1 MVKKFI
7 SYTMEQFLKQQKITP
22 AHNMNIKR
30 ILWLLVATLYIT
42 NALAIDQLGVA
53 YRYNGKKQRSAI
65 GGVYVKVATSP
76 NGVVSNEPNGQFVL
90 KLKGIDMGDPM
101 GLATVTKKGMMVFN
115 KEEVDR
121 WSVQKKPLVLIVCDA
136 NEFQKQKDR
145 LITIGRNQAEKRYKQ
160 KLAKLEAQNA
170 KKQLSLDLYNAKLD
184 SIEKEKSNALD
195 HMDEYADLFAR
206 IDESEID
213 TIAQKAVDL
222 FKQGYIDEAI
232 DLFKKNDP
240 IAKIKKSIR
249 TIEQAKEMR
258 QLADSAES
266 LAHQD
271 IDENTKN
278 AKAYIAALKL
288 KNDWEETG
296 RLLKELADAL
306 GTSDAMWDYAVF
318 AHNQNQYT
326 EAETYYRFCKDKIAA
341 LEKTNPEVYEPQLAN
356 ICNNL
361 GIIYNDTQRFTESE
375 KMYKAALEIRKR
387 LADANPQAYEPDLA
401 LNYNNLAVLYSDTQ
415 RFTESEQMH
424 KAALDI
430 SKRLA
435 DANPQ
440 AYESNLA
447 TSYDNLALLYKD
459 TQRYAESEKMH
470 KAAFEI
476 RKRLADANPQAYETG
491 LADSYNNLAALYMD
505 TQRYAESEKMHK
517 AAFEIRKRLADANP
531 QAYEPELAASYNNLA
546 NLYSITQ
553 RFTESEKMYKSSL
566 EIYKRLADANLQAY
580 EPYLA
585 RSYNNLAN
593 LYHVTQRF
601 TESEKMYGIALE
613 IRKRLA
619 KANPQAYEPDLADS
633 YNNLAVLYSDT
644 QRFTESEKMCKAA
657 LDISKRL
664 ADANPQTYES
674 NLATSYD
681 NLALLYKD
689 TQRYAESEKMHKAA
703 FEIRKRLADANPQAY
718 EPVLAESYNN
728 LAILYKVTQRF
739 TESEK
744 MYKSSLEIGKWLAD
758 ANPQAYE
765 PNLAYSYNDLANLY
779 SKTQRY
785 AESEQMYKAALDIY
799 KRLADANPQ
808 TYKSDLATSYNNL
821 ANLYSDIQRFAESE
835 QMYKAAIAIYERL
848 YEGAPQQY
856 QSRLAEGYYWYG
868 MSMIN
873 NNKHQEAIAPFERSL
888 KLCKDMLNDETGK
901 FLYAANLAC
910 LVGLHSNDK
919 DYATAYTYNK
929 ELLPLLKANYGED
942 ADRWKTD
949 YNGKLISQSFC
960 ANLLGKFEEGEH
972 YSLEALKVDS
982 TQHLAYTNLAA
993 AYLLQGKYQAAE
1005 KLYRQYKNE
1014 FKEGLLTDL
1023 DELAKAGV
1031 IPAERMADVEKI
1043 KKILKE

>member
-1 MVKKFI
+1 M
-7 SYTMEQFLKQQKITP
+7 M
-22 AHNMNIKR
+22 NMKR
-30 ILWLLVATLYIT
+30 FLWLLVATLCIT
-42 NALAIDQLGVA
+42 NALAIDQLGIA

-76 NGVVSNEPNGQFVL
+76 NGVVSNEPNGRFVL

-170 KKQLSLDLYNAKLD
+170 KNLLTLEQYYAKLD
-184 SIEKEKSNALD
+184 SIEKEKSNALT

-240 IAKIKKSIR
+240 IAKIKKSVRIR
-249 TIEQAKEMR
+249 KQAEEMR

-266 LAHQD
+266 LAQQD
-271 IDENTKN
+271 IDENMKN

-288 KNDWEETG
+288 KNDWEEAG
-296 RLLKELADAL
+296 RVLKELADAL
-306 GTSDAMWDYAVF
+306 GTYEAMWEYAEF
-318 AHNQNQYT
+318 ALQQNQYA
-326 EAETYYRFCKDKIAA
+326 EAETYYNLCKDKIAP
-341 LEKTNPEVYEPQLAN
+341 LEKTNPEVYEPQLAA

-361 GIIYNDTQRFTESE
+361 GVIYNDTQRFIESE
-375 KMYKAALEIRKR
+375 KIYKAALEIR
-387 LADANPQAYEPDLA
+387 
-401 LNYNNLAVLYSDTQ
+401 
-415 RFTESEQMH
+415 
-424 KAALDI
+424 
-430 SKRLA
+430 KRLA

-476 RKRLADANPQAYETG
+476 RKRLADANPQV
-491 LADSYNNLAALYMD
+491 
-505 TQRYAESEKMHK
+505 
-517 AAFEIRKRLADANP
+517 
-531 QAYEPELAASYNNLA
+531 YEPNLAASYNNLA

-553 RFTESEKMYKSSL
+553 RFTESDKMYKSMLDIYKRLADSNPQAYEPNLATGYCNVANMYRETQRFAESEKMYKSSL
-566 EIYKRLADANLQAY
+566 
-580 EPYLA
+580 
-585 RSYNNLAN
+585 
-593 LYHVTQRF
+593 
-601 TESEKMYGIALE
+601 
-613 IRKRLA
+613 
-619 KANPQAYEPDLADS
+619 
-633 YNNLAVLYSDT
+633 
-644 QRFTESEKMCKAA
+644 
-657 LDISKRL
+657 
-664 ADANPQTYES
+664 
-674 NLATSYD
+674 
-681 NLALLYKD
+681 
-689 TQRYAESEKMHKAA
+689 
-703 FEIRKRLADANPQAY
+703 EIRKRLADANPQAY
-718 EPVLAESYNN
+718 EPDLAQSYQNLANLYSKTQHYAESENMGK
-728 LAILYKVTQRF
+728 AA
-739 TESEK
+739 
-744 MYKSSLEIGKWLAD
+744 LEIRRRLAD

-765 PNLAYSYNDLANLY
+765 PDLAYSYNNLANLY
-779 SKTQRY
+779 SKTQRF
-785 AESEQMYKAALDIY
+785 AESEQMHKAALEII

-808 TYKSDLATSYNNL
+808 VYEPTLAISYNHL
-821 ANLYSDIQRFAESE
+821 ANLYSDTQRFTESEQMYKAEIEIRKRLADANPQAYELALAMSYYNLANWYSNTQRYEESEQMHKSALGIFKRLAESHPQTYEPAMAESYYNLARLYWASQRPAESEQMFKLALGIFNRLVEANPQAIEPALAISYQSLADLYSETQRYAESE

-856 QSRLAEGYYWYG
+856 LSRLAEGYYWYG
-868 MSMIN
+868 MSMVN
-873 NNKHQEAIAPFERSL
+873 NNKHHDAIAPFERSL
-888 KLCKDMLNDETGK
+888 KLCKDMMNEETGK
-901 FLYAANLAC
+901 SLYAVNLGC
-910 LVGLHSNDK
+910 LVELYGK
-919 DYATAYTYNK
+919 EEDYATAYTYNK

-942 ADRWKTD
+942 VPTWKAE
-949 YNGKLISQSFC
+949 YNKKLIQHSFI
-960 ANLLGKFEEGEH
+960 ANLLGKFEEGELH
-972 YSLEALKVDS
+972 SLEALKVDS
-982 TQHLAYTNLAA
+982 TQHPAYTNLAA